1 MKACDVT
8 PLYKSINSTYPSLQ
22 KEYKTIIDKTAID
35 KPIVNKSEYPSKTS
49 TTLEN
54 LDFDVTTSFKDIVN
68 NLTLMYEKK
77 NHDYGNTF
85 HDLYKECGFIYAY
98 GHLKEKM
105 NRISSLLTK
114 KAEVNESMKDSIR
127 DLANYAI
134 MTLVELENSK

>member
-1 MKACDVT
+1 METCNS
-8 PLYKSINSTYPSLQ
+8 LYSNNCNLK
-22 KEYKTIIDKTAID
+22 KEYKT
-35 KPIVNKSEYPSKTS
+35 NKWNSNIKYSSTTS
-49 TTLEN
+49 TLED
-54 LDFDVTTSFKDIVN
+54 LDFDVTTSFEDVVN
-68 NLTLMYEKK
+68 NLTLLYKKK

-85 HDLYKECGFIYAY
+85 HDIYKECGFVYAY

-105 NRISSLLTK
+105 NRISSLLSK